1 MPFFDGAKLKKKPLV
16 EGVTIR
22 PMWGDKVMM
31 VIVDIADGA
40 VVPTHDHPH
49 EQTGTVLRGRMELTI
64 GSEKRVVSQG
74 EFYVI
79 PGGVKHATAAGGRAL
94 PGARHFCPASEEY
107 KADVVKLP
115 GQKQ

>member
-1 MPFFDGAKLKKKPLV
+1 MPFFDESKVKRKPLID
-16 EGVTIR
+16 GVTIR

-49 EQTGTVLRGRMELTI
+49 EQTGTVLSGRMELTI
-64 GSEKRVVSQG
+64 GTETKVLSKG

-79 PGGVKHATAAGGRAL
+79 PGGVPHSARPVDGACQAL
-94 PGARHFCPASEEY
+94 DVFSPPREEY
-107 KADVVKLP
+107 KADVVRLP
-115 GQKQ
+115 GR